1 MNSKSDA
8 NGSLQ
13 WIMVVVNDV
22 SLYPEQRKPPERQDE
37 EGERTKKGDVC
48 LILEDMDNSWTKQ
61 RWMDEFAPSRTNF
74 TLATSLVQ

>member
-22 SLYPEQRKPPERQDE
+22 SLYPEQKKLERQEE
-37 EGERTKKGDVC
+37 EGEKDQER
-48 LILEDMDNSWTKQ
+48 
-61 RWMDEFAPSRTNF
+61 R
-74 TLATSLVQ
+74 

>member
-22 SLYPEQRKPPERQDE
+22 SLYPEQKKPERQEEE
-37 EGERTKKGDVC
+37 EGEKDQERRC
-48 LILEDMDNSWTKQ
+48 LFDS
-61 RWMDEFAPSRTNF
+61 
-74 TLATSLVQ
+74 